1 MESEATRQDV
11 ECAVHVGMTTQ
22 VSIDDM
28 QLFVCE
34 VTDQNLED
42 EYMKEI
48 NESADKCYDPEI
60 TMISHVYDCSWNQNE
75 FNMHER

>member
-1 MESEATRQDV
+1 MK
-11 ECAVHVGMTTQ
+11 TQ

-48 NESADKCYDPEI
+48 NKKC
-60 TMISHVYDCSWNQNE
+60 
-75 FNMHER
+75 